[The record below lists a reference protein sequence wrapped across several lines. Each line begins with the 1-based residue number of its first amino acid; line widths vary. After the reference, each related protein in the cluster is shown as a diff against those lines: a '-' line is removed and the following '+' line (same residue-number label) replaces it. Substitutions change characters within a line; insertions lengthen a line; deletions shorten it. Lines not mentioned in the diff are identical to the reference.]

1 MYADLCEL
9 LAPGFLSAS
18 IDLEG
23 HRYCLRSLS
32 QNDLFFLR
40 KYVNDNDPSWRL
52 HLISHSIWM
61 VDGVP
66 LLEDATL
73 AHRVVYDHLKNS
85 SRVLVRAMMGTVLGF
100 FSRMREANQYLEAYL
115 YEEDSRRMWGGL
127 GHGAHPLWVKSSIP
141 GTDKLGLN
149 SLQSAWISW
158 NQSVDVREE
167 QEYLWSNTKVMVSLQ
182 SHKAYESLTS
192 KDKARDDREE
202 ARRQTAKEKA
212 YQRFLHGDAENLEE
226 SESARATRTLTN
238 EELEEEMRRWI
249 SGDMDRHDLIVESY
263 KNRIR
268 QEQEER
274 ERQKEELMQELRSR
288 RESEEEALGTPKPT
302 LTAVSP
308 EQIAE
313 MFKGAKS
320 GAKFITEA
328 DPVSRTFNRYLRNPV
343 NPGNLSV
350 DSTGHIVEAAPV
362 VPEPVSLN
370 DQIASRKV
378 VLHDD

>member
-23 HRYCLRSLS
+23 HRYSLRSLS

-85 SRVLVRAMMGTVLGF
+85 SRVLTRAMMGTVLGF

-350 DSTGHIVEAAPV
+350 DSLGHIVEAAPV
-362 VPEPVSLN
+362 IKEPVSLN